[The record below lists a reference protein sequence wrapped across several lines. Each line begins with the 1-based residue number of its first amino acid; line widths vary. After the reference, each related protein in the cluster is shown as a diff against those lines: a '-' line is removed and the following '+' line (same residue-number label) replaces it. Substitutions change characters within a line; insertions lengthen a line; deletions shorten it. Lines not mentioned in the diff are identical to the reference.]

1 MALVVELPG
10 RVCLAAGHLQCI
22 SVPLRSLLLGSDRR
36 VPSSLLVHGAR
47 RLDFL
52 RVAAYLLP
60 SPASPWRGRLRPPI
74 AAFPDLAGA
83 PPSARCHGRR
93 ELAPNVELGFE
104 LPPCSA
110 LPSTPAI
117 SCSNRRA
124 PSFSNRASCGRLTAL
139 LLGLCFSAAPL
150 HPPSPVTAPA
160 CARWPR

>member
-74 AAFPDLAGA
+74 SA
-83 PPSARCHGRR
+83 PPCPSRIRPKRSCALLAPWSFFLRTRRALISGFPCCSARHAR
-93 ELAPNVELGFE
+93 LYLPTTQLWPLLGF
-104 LPPCSA
+104 
-110 LPSTPAI
+110 
-117 SCSNRRA
+117 
-124 PSFSNRASCGRLTAL
+124 L
-139 LLGLCFSAAPL
+139 LAAP
-150 HPPSPVTAPA
+150 PISPGRSSSFRP
-160 CARWPR
+160 